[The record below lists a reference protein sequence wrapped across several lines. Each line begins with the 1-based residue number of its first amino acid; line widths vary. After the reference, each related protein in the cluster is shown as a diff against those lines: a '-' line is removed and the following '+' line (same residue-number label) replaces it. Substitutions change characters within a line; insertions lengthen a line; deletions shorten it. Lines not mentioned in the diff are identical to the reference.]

1 MTEGDVNDKP
11 VAEES
16 TIVGM
21 EAEEEEEELD
31 DWQEQEQEASL
42 HEDTTRKTRP
52 THNTPHTLL
61 ILYGTLHPS
70 NQGTEI
76 IC

>member
-21 EAEEEEEELD
+21 EAEEEE
-31 DWQEQEQEASL
+31 EQEASL